1 MKTHKLMRDI
11 HYWGAIISALPLVIM
26 IGAGILLMLKKEID
40 WIQPPTQRSAS
51 SGMPTQSLNQLFV
64 AAVQDGGLDVNDWSD
79 LDRADI
85 KPSKGVVKFMSE
97 SGMEVQVDLYTAEVL
112 QAAQR
117 RSDVIEAIH
126 DGSYFAD
133 WVKLYVFLPIGV
145 FLLGLWITGLYLF
158 IRTEYKKAQS
168 RKSKRARQL
177 MAAE

>member
-1 MKTHKLMRDI
+1 MRDI

-26 IGAGILLMLKKEID
+26 IGAGILLMVKKEFD
-40 WIQPPTQRSAS
+40 WIQPPSQRSAG
-51 SGMPTQSLNQLFV
+51 SGMPAISLEQLFE
-64 AAVQDGGLDVNDWSD
+64 AAIDEGKLDVVGWSD

-85 KPSKGVVKFMSE
+85 KPSKGIVKFVSD
-97 SGMEVQVDLYTAEVL
+97 SGMEVQVDLYTAKVL
-112 QAAQR
+112 QVAQR

-168 RKSKRARQL
+168 RKSKRARRLQ
-177 MAAE
+177 AAE

>member
-11 HYWGAIISALPLVIM
+11 HYWGAIISALPMVI
-26 IGAGILLMLKKEID
+26 IIVAGILLMLKKEFD
-40 WIQPPTQRSAS
+40 WIQPSSARSTGAGVPTISV
-51 SGMPTQSLNQLFV
+51 NQLFDAVV
-64 AAVQDGGLDVNDWSD
+64 ADGRLNVQEWQD

-85 KPSKGVVKFMSE
+85 KPGKGIIKFSDND
-97 SGMEVQVDLYTAEVL
+97 GMEAQVDLHTGEVL
-112 QAAQR
+112 KVAPR

-133 WVKLYVFLPIGV
+133 WMKLYVFLPIGV

-168 RKSKRARQL
+168 RKSKRARLQ
-177 MAAE
+177 AAE

>member
-1 MKTHKLMRDI
+1 MRDI

-26 IGAGILLMLKKEID
+26 IVAGILLMLKKEID
-40 WIQPPTQRSAS
+40 WIQPSSQRS
-51 SGMPTQSLNQLFV
+51 SGSGVPTIAISELFE
-64 AAVQDGGLDVNDWSD
+64 AAVADGRLGVENWRD

-85 KPSKGVVKFMSE
+85 KPGKGIIKFTNDDGLEM
-97 SGMEVQVDLYTAEVL
+97 QVDLYTAEIL
-112 QAAQR
+112 QVAQR

-133 WVKLYVFLPIGV
+133 WMKLYVFLPIGV

-168 RKSKRARQL
+168 RKMKRAKLQ
-177 MAAE
+177 AAE

>member
-26 IGAGILLMLKKEID
+26 IGAGILLMVKKEFD
-40 WIQPPTQRSAS
+40 WIQPPSQRSAGE
-51 SGMPTQSLNQLFV
+51 GMPSLALSELFE
-64 AAVQDGGLDVNDWSD
+64 AAVTKGGLDVNQWSD

-85 KPSKGVVKFMSE
+85 KPDKGIAKFISG

-112 QAAQR
+112 QVAMR
-117 RSDVIEAIH
+117 RSDVIESIH
-126 DGSYFAD
+126 DGSYFTD
-133 WVKLYVFLPIGV
+133 WMKLYVFLPVGV

-168 RKSKRARQL
+168 RKSKR
-177 MAAE
+177 